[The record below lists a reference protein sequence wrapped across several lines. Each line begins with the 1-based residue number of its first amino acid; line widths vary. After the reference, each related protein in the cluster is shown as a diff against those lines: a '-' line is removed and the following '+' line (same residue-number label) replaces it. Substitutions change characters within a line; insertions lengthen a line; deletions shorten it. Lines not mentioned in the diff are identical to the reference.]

1 MKLKYQQG
9 GTFVPPFAVYQPFVI
24 PTAEEETSTKTSS
37 KGSGDKGIGMK
48 DIYSIFEDLKG
59 LPGDRQAI
67 MSTLSSL
74 LGNIEYK
81 LNNPDMFGGTGS
93 IANEYLQALNYVGNL
108 RFQHDEFIKA
118 RDTAIQKGSLHEVAI
133 DSMGRIMTATEDG
146 YDWITPEQYAKNQ
159 EDYRPITNSELL
171 TLRAQGVGGLAFDQ
185 ASIATVTNSMGIN
198 EVTKLIQDSIQGLG
212 STSSNTNSGYV
223 GMKTGD
229 LLQGLKDYQ
238 AALQKSGRY
247 DASVQDLYEVK
258 LLTESQADQAKL
270 ALQYIY
276 STLPTTAKALLKM
289 KSNGQ
294 DSGAEALIGTLVTSK
309 LKYKTDFEPNL
320 VGGPSAKRSGK
331 TSSEGTEDDKSNP
344 YLQLIREEGG
354 QPRTF
359 TIVPEDTNNGLQVTG
374 TFYSALPNVKEEM
387 SIDTLLA
394 TGILDITGNSRKSI
408 SFGDQLLDSSQLK
421 DVMFDN
427 EGAAVMT
434 LPTITD
440 QLGNVRVNM
449 AIVEDFNKVQNEL
462 KKYKSLSE
470 HEYNKKYAELLKKYE
485 LDELIDSTTG
495 LPDLSR
501 TAQFLVI
508 GAYTTDKIDINKK
521 SKFIKKVKNPT
532 EDLEKRLIRGLST
545 DKDKSNYSIDVDDH
559 WGFIEGFWDDVYRA
573 NVFIPLNQ
581 NPNAAVNAQGDQR
594 SEASVTAAEQMY
606 QSFNKF
612 KNMKP
617 TYEVE

>member
-9 GTFVPPFAVYQPFVI
+9 GMFVPPFAVYQPFMI
-24 PTAEEETSTKTSS
+24 PTADESSSSS
-37 KGSGDKGIGMK
+37 KKSSSSNDGGIDMK
-48 DIYSIFEDLKG
+48 DIYSLIKDLDG
-59 LPGDRQAI
+59 LPGDVSKVSGAMNQLFQ
-67 MSTLSSL
+67 S
-74 LGNIEYK
+74 IEYK
-81 LNNPDMFGGTGS
+81 LSNPMMFGGTSS
-93 IANEYLQALNYVGNL
+93 IAAEYMQLLNLTNNL
-108 RFQHDEFIKA
+108 KFQKDIYNKA
-118 RDTAIQKGSLHEVAI
+118 YDTAVNKGNIHEAAI
-133 DSMGRIMTATEDG
+133 NSKGQIMVLTEDG
-146 YDWITPEQYAKNQ
+146 PDWITPEKYVENPKDYHVVTNQ
-159 EDYRPITNSELL
+159 ELL
-171 TLRAQGVGGLAFDQ
+171 NFRAQGQGGLSFDLD
-185 ASIATVTNSMGIN
+185 SITTVSNGMGI
-198 EVTKLIQDSIQGLG
+198 EGVTKLIQDSIQNLG

-223 GMKTGD
+223 DMKTGD
-229 LLQGLKDYQ
+229 LLQGLQDYQ
-238 AALQKSGRY
+238 NALQKSGRY
-247 DASVQDLYEVK
+247 DASIQDLYEVK

-276 STLPTTAKALLKM
+276 NTLPTTAKTLLKM
-289 KSNGQ
+289 KSNGK
-294 DSGAEALIGTLVTSK
+294 DSGAEALIGTLITSK
-309 LKYKTDFEPNL
+309 LKYKTDFDPNL
-320 VGGPSAKRSGK
+320 VGGPSAKKSGK
-331 TSSEGTEDDKSNP
+331 TGSEGTANDKSNP

-354 QPRTF
+354 QPKTF

-387 SIDTLLA
+387 SIDALLA
-394 TGILDITGNSRKSI
+394 TGMLDITGNSRKSI
-408 SFGDQLLDSSQLK
+408 SFGDQLLDASQLK

-427 EGAAVMT
+427 EGGAVMT

-462 KKYKSLSE
+462 KKYKNLPE

-532 EDLEKRLIRGLST
+532 EDLEKRLIKGLST
-545 DKDKSNYSIDVDDH
+545 NENRNDYVIDVDNH

-594 SEASVTAAEQMY
+594 SEASVTAAEQKY

>member
-1 MKLKYQQG
+1 MKLKLQQG
-9 GTFVPPFAVYQPFVI
+9 GTFIPPFAVYQPFI
-24 PTAEEETSTKTSS
+24 MPTEQDNTRNNKESS
-37 KGSGDKGIGMK
+37 KKAPQVTELMK
-48 DIYSIFEDLKG
+48 DILGNLEG
-59 LPGDRQAI
+59 LPGDKQAI
-67 MSTLSSL
+67 LSTLSSIF
-74 LGNIEYK
+74 GNIEGK
-81 LNNPDMFGGTGS
+81 LNNPDMFGGTQS
-93 IANEYLQALNYVGNL
+93 IASDYLQALNYVGNL

-118 RDTAIQKGSLHEVAI
+118 RDTAIQKGSLQEVAI
-133 DSMGRIMTATEDG
+133 NSTGQIMVATEDG
-146 YDWITPEQYAKNQ
+146 YDWITPEQYVKDTEN
-159 EDYRPITNSELL
+159 YRPITNSELL
-171 TLRAQGVGGLAFDQ
+171 TLRSQGVGGLAFDQ
-185 ASIATVTNSMGIN
+185 ASIATVTNSMGIA
-198 EVTKLIQDSIQGLG
+198 EVTKLIQDSINGLG
-212 STSSNTNSGYV
+212 STSNINTNYV
-223 GMKTGD
+223 GVKTGD
-229 LLQGLKDYQ
+229 LIQGLQDYAQ
-238 AALQKSGRY
+238 ALQKSGRY
-247 DASVQDLYEVK
+247 NASVQDLYEIK
-258 LLTESQADQAKL
+258 LLTETQADQAKL

-276 STLPTTAKALLKM
+276 NTLPITAKALLKM

-294 DSGAEALIGTLVTSK
+294 ESGAEALIGTLVTSK
-309 LKYKTDFEPNL
+309 LKYRNEFEPDL
-320 VGGPSAKRSGK
+320 VGGPSAKSSGK
-331 TSSEGTEDDKSNP
+331 TGSEGTENDKSNP

-354 QPRTF
+354 QSRTF
-359 TIVPEDTNNGLQVTG
+359 TIVPEDTNNGMQVTG
-374 TFYSALPNVKEEM
+374 TFYSALPNINEEM
-387 SIDTLLA
+387 SIDALLA
-394 TGILDITGNSRKSI
+394 TGMLSITGNSRKSI
-408 SFGDQLLDSSQLK
+408 SFGDQLLDPSQLK

-427 EGAAVMT
+427 EGGAVMT

-462 KKYKSLSE
+462 KKYKNLPE

-521 SKFIKKVKNPT
+521 SKFIKKIKNPT
-532 EDLEKRLIRGLST
+532 EDLEKRLIKGLST
-545 DKDKSNYSIDVDDH
+545 NEDKNDYDIDVDDH

-594 SEASVTAAEQMY
+594 SEASVTAAEQNY
-606 QSFNKF
+606 QQFNKL